1 MPTRSAKK
9 LVPAKKSVPA
19 RKSASAKKSAP
30 AKSVQPAVPYFSKQA
45 FDFLRRLK
53 RNNRREWFE
62 ARREIYEREL
72 KAPMLAL
79 IEKITEGMADY
90 APAHVRPAQKS
101 MLRIYRD
108 TRFSADKTPYKTHLA
123 AWWARSG
130 AEKTSGSGYYFHVSS
145 TELVIAAG
153 VFMPPKE
160 QLMAIRQHLLAHHE
174 EFKRLIGTKKL
185 RAKMTLH
192 DSAALSRPPK
202 GFPAEHPGIEWIKG
216 RQWGVVVTLPADPG
230 LQRRLA
236 ETIGGYFRLAQ
247 PLVDFLNE
255 PLLKG
260 MEKRK
265 KPLFGL
271 Y

>member
-1 MPTRSAKK
+1 M
-9 LVPAKKSVPA
+9 
-19 RKSASAKKSAP
+19 
-30 AKSVQPAVPYFSKQA
+30 
-45 FDFLRRLK
+45 DFLRQLK

-79 IEKITEGMADY
+79 IEKITRGHDGLRSG
-90 APAHVRPAQKS
+90 HVRPAQKS
-101 MLRIYRD
+101 MMRIYRD
-108 TRFSADKTPYKTHLA
+108 TRFSADKTPYKTHVA
-123 AWWARSG
+123 AWWSRVG
-130 AEKTSGSGYYFHVSS
+130 MEKTSGSGYYFHVSP
-145 TELVIAAG
+145 TEVVIAAG

-160 QLMAIRQHLLAHHE
+160 QLLAIRQHLLAHHE
-174 EFKRLIGTKKL
+174 QFKKL
-185 RAKMTLH
+185 IESEKLGAKKLPARMKPH
-192 DSAALSRPPK
+192 DTAALTRPPK
-202 GFPAEHPGIEWIKG
+202 GFPAEHPAAEWIKG
-216 RQWGVVVTLPADPG
+216 RQWGVIVTLPADPA
-230 LQRRLA
+230 LQPRLA